1 MQISHSTTDS
11 VSSNSRLPGRGAPR
25 LARAEV
31 QGRLA
36 PVISHQAPDKWGRRG
51 GACQRLLTTYVGRA
65 YNAPGAHL
73 SNCRNQS
80 GR

>member
-1 MQISHSTTDS
+1 MQISHSITDS

-51 GACQRLLTTYVGRA
+51 GGLPTPTDHVYWTGV
-65 YNAPGAHL
+65 
-73 SNCRNQS
+73 
-80 GR
+80 